1 MTIASAAL
9 LLFLILDP
17 LGNIPVFLG
26 LLRTLPPQ
34 RQRVVLAREMLIALV
49 VLMLFLWGGR
59 YALELMH
66 LRQESVSIAGG
77 IVLFLIGLRMIF
89 PPPEGLMGE
98 LPEGE
103 PFIVPMAIPLV
114 AGPSGMAAV
123 MLMGSQEP
131 DRMGAWSL
139 ALMIAWVATAAILF
153 SSTYLYKWLGSRVL
167 TAIERLMGMVIV
179 AISVQMLLDGLITYM
194 RLAPAA
200 LIAWQ
205 GGESRGDP
213 MDEVVVSDAAV
224 SGASANKL
232 PTVDASIYPRGGLD
246 VLSRDEV
253 MRLRDASAGGMHE
266 LLRRCALAVLTTG
279 STDDDPRAA
288 RELYPDFD
296 IQVLQQ
302 DRGAAPR
309 TASTR
314 PAMAFVDGRIIRGVA
329 ELLFAVVRDLVY
341 TAVELEPD
349 YASELGTS
357 EGITDAVFRL
367 LRNARVLHPSSPT
380 WWCAGAGIRS
390 VATNTTYTKQVG
402 YELGL
407 RGLDICTG
415 CGPGAMKGPMKGAT
429 IAPRQTAPV
438 AARATSASP
447 SPGSSPP
454 NRRTRSSTTW

>member
-26 LLRTLPPQ
+26 LLRSLPPQ

-59 YALELMH
+59 YALALMH

-103 PFIVPMAIPLV
+103 PFIVPMAIPLI

-139 ALMIAWVATAAILF
+139 SLMIAWVATAAILF

-200 LIAWQ
+200 A
-205 GGESRGDP
+205 
-213 MDEVVVSDAAV
+213 
-224 SGASANKL
+224 
-232 PTVDASIYPRGGLD
+232 
-246 VLSRDEV
+246 
-253 MRLRDASAGGMHE
+253 
-266 LLRRCALAVLTTG
+266 
-279 STDDDPRAA
+279 
-288 RELYPDFD
+288 
-296 IQVLQQ
+296 
-302 DRGAAPR
+302 
-309 TASTR
+309 
-314 PAMAFVDGRIIRGVA
+314 
-329 ELLFAVVRDLVY
+329 
-341 TAVELEPD
+341 
-349 YASELGTS
+349 
-357 EGITDAVFRL
+357 
-367 LRNARVLHPSSPT
+367 
-380 WWCAGAGIRS
+380 
-390 VATNTTYTKQVG
+390 
-402 YELGL
+402 
-407 RGLDICTG
+407 
-415 CGPGAMKGPMKGAT
+415 
-429 IAPRQTAPV
+429 
-438 AARATSASP
+438 
-447 SPGSSPP
+447 
-454 NRRTRSSTTW
+454 